1 MIKCHKLA
9 VSFVPWLC
17 LYVPQHHHEL
27 NSQKGLLKA
36 FIILQACRNQG
47 YPHILSDQLTLTHTK
62 GESYAHH
69 IATGPSKFLDLPTA
83 LILLQ
88 SFISIHDSK
97 RTQKENF
104 QMLMDCG
111 LVSQREEP
119 LENSR

>member
-1 MIKCHKLA
+1 MPTTLLLA
-9 VSFVPWLC
+9 
-17 LYVPQHHHEL
+17 
-27 NSQKGLLKA
+27 
-36 FIILQACRNQG
+36 
-47 YPHILSDQLTLTHTK
+47 
-62 GESYAHH
+62 
-69 IATGPSKFLDLPTA
+69 PSKFLDLPTA

-88 SFISIHDSK
+88 CFISIHDSK